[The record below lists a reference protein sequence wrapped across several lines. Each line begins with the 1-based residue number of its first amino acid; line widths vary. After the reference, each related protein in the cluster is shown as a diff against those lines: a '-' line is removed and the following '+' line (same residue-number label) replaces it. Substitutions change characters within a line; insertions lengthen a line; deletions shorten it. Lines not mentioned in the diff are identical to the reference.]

1 MRITRAGLVRRM
13 LFAAG
18 MAAGCSG
25 VRAATGDP
33 PELKQIQ
40 TMAVWRMSHPDVGTA
55 EDACGMANAGAYE
68 VVRLDFEADDDMN
81 DAAATAKVKALDQ
94 KVLQLFLQRRWTAI
108 EMGKGGRGVPNLR
121 RCYRKSGVI
130 AQIYETT
137 GRCTMNTPCTAYD
150 GFTVVFYLPK
160 NG

>member
-1 MRITRAGLVRRM
+1 M
-13 LFAAG
+13 LLAVGEAMGCGAAMG
-18 MAAGCSG
+18 
-25 VRAATGDP
+25 ATGDP

-40 TMAVWRMSHPDVGTA
+40 TLAVWRMSHPDVGDTD
-55 EDACGMANAGAYE
+55 DACGIKDAGAYE
-68 VVRLDFEADDDMN
+68 AVRLDFEADEEMK
-81 DAAATAKVKALDQ
+81 DASATAKVKALDQ
-94 KVLQLFLQRRWTAI
+94 RVLQLLVQKRWTAVK
-108 EMGKGGRGVPNLR
+108 MGKGGGGIPNLR
-121 RCYRKSGVI
+121 RCYRKSGAI